1 MEFIGVLCKND
12 IVLLYFI
19 ILILDKNLIFNIFFG
34 SLKFLLNLNDFWI
47 VDGNFVNIEED
58 VLLDIQK
65 IIFFDFM
72 NNVILNVLVF

>member
-58 VLLDIQK
+58 VLLDI
-65 IIFFDFM
+65 
-72 NNVILNVLVF
+72 

>member
-1 MEFIGVLCKND
+1 MEFIGVLCRND

-58 VLLDIQK
+58 VLLD
-65 IIFFDFM
+65 
-72 NNVILNVLVF
+72 V

>member
-1 MEFIGVLCKND
+1 MEFIGVLCRND

-58 VLLDIQK
+58 VLLDI
-65 IIFFDFM
+65 
-72 NNVILNVLVF
+72 

>member
-34 SLKFLLNLNDFWI
+34 CLKFLLNLNDFWI

-58 VLLDIQK
+58 VLLDI
-65 IIFFDFM
+65 
-72 NNVILNVLVF
+72 

>member
-58 VLLDIQK
+58 VLLD
-65 IIFFDFM
+65 
-72 NNVILNVLVF
+72 V